1 MTIVRSA
8 PPTVASTDA
17 AGGGPGERFR
27 RLRQRRRLVR
37 EELLAVAVL
46 VIALAATLAVLGL
59 QWLGSGQSVTP
70 STVPAPAYNSNIIGG
85 PT

>member
-1 MTIVRSA
+1 MTVVRSA

-17 AGGGPGERFR
+17 DGGGPGERLR
-27 RLRQRRRLVR
+27 RLRQRRRLLR
-37 EELLAVAVL
+37 EEFVAVAIL
-46 VIALAATLAVLGL
+46 VIVLAATLVVLGL

-70 STVPAPAYNSNIIGG
+70 STAPVPAYNINGG

>member
-1 MTIVRSA
+1 M
-8 PPTVASTDA
+8 DA
-17 AGGGPGERFR
+17 AGGRPGERLR

-37 EELLAVAVL
+37 EELLVVVVL
-46 VIALAATLAVLGL
+46 VIALAATLVVLGL

-70 STVPAPAYNSNIIGG
+70 STVPTPAINSNIIGG